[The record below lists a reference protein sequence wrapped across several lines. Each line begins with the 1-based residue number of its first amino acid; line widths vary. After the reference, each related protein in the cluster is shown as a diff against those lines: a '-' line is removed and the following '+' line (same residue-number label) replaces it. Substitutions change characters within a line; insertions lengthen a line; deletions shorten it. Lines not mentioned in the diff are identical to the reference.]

1 MSVIRVNHNRENPF
15 VQLNR
20 SALWDE
26 NLSLRAI
33 GLWARCMSRP
43 DDWTF
48 RIRELIKTSK
58 EGRTAIY
65 TTIDELIK
73 HGYCIRMEIYQ
84 RVQKGQFGTNNV
96 EYVFFEFPI
105 TDSERA
111 EYVEEFKKRFP
122 RSGFRNPGN
131 RDTGNQHILIDIDTN
146 RDKEQTPPN
155 PLEDE
160 GEATG
165 VAGVVDEFELKE
177 DPKKEQPKPAPKI
190 PDKPKSNPKRPHR
203 SGDHD
208 FEHCML
214 TDEEYHKLTEKL
226 GDKERDYWINEIN
239 EAAEQTGPVLFNNGG
254 NGHKP
259 HKSHYLTILSWK
271 RWRDENRSTS
281 RQVPKTGG
289 IPPKLSVVASLAK
302 RLEKHQLTHNIAFGM
317 LEVYGPMGIIAKFN
331 LKEEEHRIE
340 DWLKDRGL

>member
-111 EYVEEFKKRFP
+111 DYVEEFKKRFP

-155 PLEDE
+155 PLEYE
-160 GEATG
+160 GEH
-165 VAGVVDEFELKE
+165 VECDFELRPKE
-177 DPKKEQPKPAPKI
+177 PKGGEVNANGHGKPKPI
-190 PDKPKSNPKRPHR
+190 PPKPKPKEPDRVEYGKFVKL
-203 SGDHD
+203 SS
-208 FEHCML
+208 
-214 TDEEYHKLTEKL
+214 EEYNEL
-226 GDKERDYWINEIN
+226 GEQHGKATIDEVIEEIN
-239 EAAEQTGPVLFNNGG
+239 DHLESTGKKPYKGYAA
-254 NGHKP
+254 
-259 HKSHYLTILSWK
+259 TIRNWI
-271 RWRDENRSTS
+271 RRRVNTPSTSS

-289 IPPKLSVVASLAK
+289 IPPKLSVVSTLRS
-302 RLEKHQLTHNIAFGM
+302 RLEPKGYTHQAAFAKIEIFSSNGHT
-317 LEVYGPMGIIAKFN
+317 VAKFS
-331 LKEEEHRIE
+331 ESDHDGIE
-340 DWLKDRGL
+340 RWLQEKGL